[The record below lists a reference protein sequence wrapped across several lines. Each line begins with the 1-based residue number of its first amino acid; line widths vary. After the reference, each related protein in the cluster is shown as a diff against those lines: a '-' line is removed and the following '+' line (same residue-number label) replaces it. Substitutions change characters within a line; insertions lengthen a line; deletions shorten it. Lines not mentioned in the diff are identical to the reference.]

1 MRANFKS
8 TALAV
13 LGVASLAIAVPIGIA
28 NAQDPGQRTDQ
39 RVVRGQQTDQRRAI
53 AGRDQAR
60 AGEMQRMMQRMGGG
74 GGTAIAQDGIYLY
87 IVQGGQVFKVTKKDL
102 EVVAVGRLPIG
113 RGMDRPPTPGE
124 PGQRRQRGG
133 GGGDRRNPP
142 PESSDNPFAL
152 TAWRGDM
159 LVQRAR
165 LKWLREVEEGL
176 R

>member
-13 LGVASLAIAVPIGIA
+13 LGVASLAIAVPMGIA

-39 RVVRGQQTDQRRAI
+39 RVQRTDQRAQRTDQRTDLRRAI
-53 AGRDQAR
+53 AGRDQAG
-60 AGEMQRMMQRMGGG
+60 AGEMRRMMQRMGGG

-113 RGMDRPPTPGE
+113 RGMDRPPTPGA

-133 GGGDRRNPP
+133 GRGVGRNPP
-142 PESSDNPFAL
+142 PESSDNPFGR
-152 TAWRGDM
+152 T
-159 LVQRAR
+159 
-165 LKWLREVEEGL
+165 E
-176 R
+176 